1 MSRSKKRAEP
11 VAPAPA
17 PVPEKKQGK
26 CGPSLHHLFLLTII
40 GTVLALAVSEPLRS
54 KVLDILFG
62 AEEEFQYTPPSPAGA

>member
-1 MSRSKKRAEP
+1 MSRSKKKAEA
-11 VAPAPA
+11 VAPAPE
-17 PVPEKKQGK
+17 PKKKGK
-26 CGPSLHHLFLLTII
+26 CGPSLRHLLLLTII